1 MAGQRMRDLLT
12 TPGAHEFESHLN
24 SSPQF
29 IKESIMTGDDEDA
42 YIPAAETQTHPASGG
57 GLYEIPNLSG
67 ETAEHAESIDG
78 SYAQYETGQRN
89 H

>member
-1 MAGQRMRDLLT
+1 
-12 TPGAHEFESHLN
+12 
-24 SSPQF
+24 
-29 IKESIMTGDDEDA
+29 MTGDDEDV

-57 GLYEIPNLSG
+57 GSYEIPDVSG

-78 SYAQYETGQRN
+78 SYAQYESGQRN